1 MSFILGG
8 NIYRFS
14 AKGKIKRKLN
24 LWQEESNVN
33 YISLQV
39 RGVVR
44 IAEVE
49 KSGEMVAKHRRNDQD
64 MKSLDVHFG
73 KR

>member
-1 MSFILGG
+1 M
-8 NIYRFS
+8 
-14 AKGKIKRKLN
+14 
-24 LWQEESNVN
+24 WQEESNAN

-49 KSGEMVAKHRRNDQD
+49 KSGEMVAKHRGE
-64 MKSLDVHFG
+64 MIKT
-73 KR
+73 